1 MLEERHDHNAAPA
14 SAPGVPDLFYMQK
27 IFWAFVGTALG
38 IAVLVNL
45 FNQVLYRQRM
55 AASKGSSSAARPTSI
70 LFRVQATSAAI
81 LREYSY
87 YSIPLAFRKKRFYL
101 PPLGPM
107 TMMIGYIVLIV
118 VACFY
123 RLNPKDWLQWEPIG
137 YRSGYIA
144 ICQLPLIVLLSGKRN
159 LIGFFTGVGFER
171 LNWLHRWVSRA
182 LLFTMIIHMAYWMM
196 SWDKFDYIL
205 TKIKEDAITQKG
217 IAAGAILSW
226 IVISSVGPIRG
237 LSYQFFVVQHII
249 SYMGFLAALYLHVP
263 EENRIWIWMP
273 IGFWVFDRV
282 IRAGYLFYNNFG
294 ALHQKSTGLL
304 ACRATFQPLDEA
316 HVRVTIA
323 NPPITW
329 KAGQHVFLAC
339 HPVAP
344 LSSHPF
350 TVASLPEDGKMEFVI
365 HAKKGATRRFFNY
378 AEKAYPT
385 LPSSA
390 PRKADRAVLIDG
402 PYSRIRPLRQ
412 FDSVVLVAGSTGA
425 TFTVPL
431 MRDIVQQWK
440 GTGSGTTSRFRFE
453 PAPGAVT
460 RHIKFIWCLKRS
472 TSVSWFGTQLD
483 KVANDVEALRN
494 EGHDIAVDMAIYV
507 TCDDEFTSPRTSQDG
522 QRTKIE
528 ATPERPTS
536 SKMDEKTQVMQNETV
551 VSSRESS
558 IRGCCCTRIVEEDEI
573 APPCCCGTATTQR
586 SSTGS
591 SFIQEKPR
599 RCVDDK
605 IQVLSGRP
613 NIAGIIR
620 KTAELALG
628 EMAVVVCGPPGMV
641 QTTRNAAVK
650 ISDDRAVHK
659 GTDAQGIYVHAECF
673 GYA

>member
-1 MLEERHDHNAAPA
+1 MLEPRHDHNAAPA
-14 SAPGVPDLFYMQK
+14 SAPGVPGLFYMQDM
-27 IFWAFVGTALG
+27 FWAFVGTALG
-38 IAVLVNL
+38 VATLVNL
-45 FNQVLYRQRM
+45 FNQILYRQRI
-55 AASKGSSSAARPTSI
+55 AASKSSPNPARPKSI
-70 LFRVQATSAAI
+70 LFQVQATATAI

-87 YSIPLAFRKKRFYL
+87 YSLPLAFGKRRFYL
-101 PPLGPM
+101 PPLGPV
-107 TMMIGYIVLIV
+107 TMMVGYIVLTTV
-118 VACFY
+118 SCLY
-123 RLNPKDWLQWEPIG
+123 SLNPKDWLQWEAIG

-182 LLFTMIIHMAYWMM
+182 LLFTVLIHMGYWMT
-196 SWDKFDYIL
+196 SWAKFDYIL
-205 TKIKEDAITQKG
+205 IKIKEDAITQKG
-217 IAAGAILSW
+217 IAAGAILAW

-237 LSYQFFVVQHII
+237 LSYEFFVVQHII

-263 EENRIWIWMP
+263 EENRIWIWVP
-273 IGFWVFDRV
+273 IGFWAFDRV
-282 IRAGYLFYNNFG
+282 VRAGYMFYTNFG
-294 ALHQKSTGLL
+294 ALHKKSTGVL
-304 ACRATFQPLDEA
+304 ACRATFQPLDES
-316 HVRVTIA
+316 HVRITIA
-323 NPPITW
+323 NPPVTW

-344 LSSHPF
+344 LTSHPF
-350 TVASLPEDGKMEFVI
+350 TIASLPEDGKMEFVV

-385 LPSSA
+385 LPGPTSK
-390 PRKADRAVLIDG
+390 KADRGVLIDG

-412 FDSVVLVAGSTGA
+412 FDSVVFVAGSTGA
-425 TFTVPL
+425 TFTIPL

-440 GTGSGTTSRFRFE
+440 GTGSGTTTRFGLE
-453 PAPGAVT
+453 PAIGAVT

-472 TSVSWFGTQLD
+472 TSVSWFGIQLD
-483 KVANDVEALRN
+483 KVAEDVEALRN

-507 TCDDEFTSPRTSQDG
+507 TCDDDFTSPRTSQDG
-522 QRTKIE
+522 QKPKPQITAE
-528 ATPERPTS
+528 QS
-536 SKMDEKTQVMQNETV
+536 SSSAIDEKKQITQDETV
-551 VSSRESS
+551 VSSRDSS

-573 APPCCCGTATTQR
+573 APPCCCGTAPTNR
-586 SSTGS
+586 SSSGS
-591 SFIQEKPR
+591 SFTQEKRR

-613 NIAGIIR
+613 NITGIIR